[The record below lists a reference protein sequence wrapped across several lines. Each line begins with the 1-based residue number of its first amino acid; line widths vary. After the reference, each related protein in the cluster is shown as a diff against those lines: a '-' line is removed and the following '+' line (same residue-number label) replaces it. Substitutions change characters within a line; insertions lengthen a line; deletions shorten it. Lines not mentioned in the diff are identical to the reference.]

1 MKVQE
6 KQTSPTG
13 LEPGADPLRARGAV
27 LTCGRMAELSLGRGA
42 ELTLGR
48 VAGRAPEARRGVA
61 LIVVLL
67 TLMALFALCAPF
79 LWLAS
84 SVDDAS
90 ARLVDRT
97 RTRLALDDA
106 AVHARLVLSGTHP
119 SLDPD
124 RAFDSLEELSG
135 EWPLDVTLYDA
146 LDEQG
151 IMWDHAVED
160 LAGRIDLASCP
171 PSVLANL
178 LGLSGYLTQPLASE
192 DEELRLAGGDR
203 FPEAGYLYVGGEFIA
218 YDSRRGG
225 TFSALTRGLFY
236 SEDEGGCGPRPASTH
251 GAGTPIFGIEAM
263 VFAQWRQTRGMRAAR
278 AMGFGELGE
287 ELRRLLPEQRT
298 PESAQNEV
306 ATQELPYDP
315 LREMAVVLDR
325 TATLYGDVGASRR
338 WQSPVR
344 IENLLVGGGSCRLRV
359 SDARWF
365 SPGSTVR
372 IVGTDGNEELGIV
385 RGFVRGGFIV
395 LEEPVR
401 NDYAPRQAEIQVLS
415 RRPVNVNTASR
426 AVLVALFEN
435 LALLGR
441 NDRVTRGE
449 AERFSDTIIE
459 QRPFEGF
466 EDFLERLLLPAGGI
480 VKAEP
485 GQSNQQARNG
495 TASEVDRFLD
505 LNDVIA
511 IYKNARNANDSDLS
525 FSTMPLA
532 FTSRDVFSIDLR
544 ASLNVQGLK
553 ERFSVAR
560 EQIEF
565 VAPPG
570 ELLHAWGSQSD
581 FEEELRLDRAA
592 PGWLSGPVAVSVPDL
607 RFGGSP
613 PPRTISQL
621 AISIDA
627 EGGEA
632 PVSRSIFPSDEPEG
646 FVRPWSERAD
656 EVGPRQGRVVH
667 FDRSRGDLEG
677 HDLSQQVL
685 NYGPESGQVGWA
697 DGNGVFQPSGLSL
710 WVKPDNITSGHL
722 FDSGTGS
729 PENDRFRAFFE
740 NGELVIEVLDAV
752 GDHPD
757 TEFEER
763 ARLRLPLAGS
773 PLVPGLWSHIE
784 VDMHSNRPDGVSL
797 RLDGMG
803 FGRPQSATSVVA
815 RGRTFLTGAVGSDD
829 TTIPVEST
837 EDFPD
842 NCTLLIGNEVVEA
855 VKSGPTSF
863 EAVHQLTGELAGY
876 GGRLARELF
885 EYRAAQGT
893 AELVNRSI
901 VNKPGSYPVGTQ
913 VQLWGYS
920 SLLSSEIPPGGG
932 SLDGEIGPFSVARV
946 VGVDGTRGEEIS
958 FTVRGGGVAGPF
970 EIPIGLG
977 FDAGQT
983 PPQTLELAACDSNQ
997 SASEAMRGFSGSG
1010 GYALVMQRL
1019 TSFIVP
1025 PVGGN
1030 PGETVDGPQTPFGT
1044 PLFGLQVIR
1053 YGGVRATSLT
1063 GLDWNIDSNTIPS
1076 LEGTYPII
1084 GEVDAPRAYL
1094 IEYGGRL
1101 ADPDSFNESLAAQL
1115 VVVPISLPCAANQID
1130 FLEAQPLFGANYDAA
1145 DVASGEEIARFA
1157 QLTRTDVAENT
1168 EWFRYDFI
1176 LNGEFVRAAPSALI
1190 SLYTA
1195 LTRGQNFD
1203 GEVSTP
1209 GSGGGG
1215 GGAPGGGPGSETQL
1229 PIVATRAATSPA
1241 GASASPASLGPLGP
1255 LVTGA
1260 PSAPP
1265 LSYWDPRIGEDE
1277 LADLPFTSAM
1287 SDAFQFRG
1295 VLDTYSHAHP
1305 DGTEVLPVVRMADP
1319 RFQST
1324 DRGWMGRGDPV
1335 FLVSDVP
1342 GDPGQAVVVHRAW
1355 RPVTFDYDNIGD
1367 YPTRL
1372 STAWEAAPGLLAT
1385 DLGDRVTPV
1394 FGIENWTQ
1402 VQLVAFDR
1410 QVGIPFLPD
1419 ANPLAYGDMRERNR
1433 ITKFPSGEAPRLA
1446 AGLSVGAS
1454 VSGGERLDGVVDEIE
1469 FHTGQFA
1476 PFRTPPQGFDLI
1488 LAAEIDDGQT
1498 TLVIQ
1503 NGMRTAWGI
1512 VGFGN
1517 RSVLDQLP
1525 EDGGLLRIGRE
1536 ILAYQSYD
1544 TATNE
1549 LELAENG
1556 RGLLGTD
1563 ASAHAESESVVF
1575 LSHVSVSTLTANLR
1589 VDDEFL
1595 QLDGGGGGNRA
1606 GTDDFGG
1613 VGTVLVGDE
1622 LVGYT
1627 FNDGNTLGMPRTSSV
1642 PGQNDFQGQPAFRGR
1657 FGTLPDEH
1665 PAGTAVIRFPVRYAD
1680 RYSARADLPELYHL
1694 TLQLSQPDAFLTGIF
1709 FEQDA
1714 VPDGTVRLGVLQRTD
1729 ELVPW
1734 DADPMDEPALEVFY
1748 DADPSEG
1755 ALAQG
1760 RQVDRAEWRVF
1771 VEYMAGAF
1779 DPLEG
1784 LATGWKQTPSL
1795 LTFGA
1800 LYFAPGRVIARRD
1813 R

>member
-1 MKVQE
+1 MQ
-6 KQTSPTG
+6 SPTG
-13 LEPGADPLRARGAV
+13 SIGRTAHGLGHDHGTRRAQG
-27 LTCGRMAELSLGRGA
+27 
-42 ELTLGR
+42 
-48 VAGRAPEARRGVA
+48 EARRGVA

-67 TLMALFALCAPF
+67 ALMALFALCAPF

-90 ARLVDRT
+90 SRLVDRT
-97 RTRLALDDA
+97 RTQLALDDA
-106 AVHARLVLSGTHP
+106 AVHARLVLAGTHP

-124 RAFDSLEELSG
+124 RDFDSLDELSG
-135 EWPLDVTLYDA
+135 TWPLDELLYDS

-151 IMWDHAVED
+151 VMWDHAVED

-178 LGLSGYLTQPLASE
+178 LGLSGYLTQPLASD
-192 DEELRLAGGDR
+192 DEELRLSGGDR

-218 YDSRRGG
+218 YDTRRGG
-225 TFSALTRGLFY
+225 TFTDLTRALFY
-236 SEDEGGCGPRPASTH
+236 NEDEGGCGPRPASTH
-251 GAGTPIFGIEAM
+251 GAGTPVFGMEAM

-298 PESAQNEV
+298 PLSAQNEV
-306 ATQELPYDP
+306 ATPELAYDP
-315 LREMAVVLDR
+315 LREMAIVLDR
-325 TATLYGDVGASRR
+325 TATLYGDVAASRR

-344 IENLLVGGGSCRLRV
+344 VENLLVGRASCRLRV

-372 IVGTDGNEELGIV
+372 IVGADGNEELGIV

-401 NDYAPRQAEIQVLS
+401 NDYAPRQAQVQVLS

-426 AVLVALFEN
+426 DVLVALFEN

-449 AERFSDTIIE
+449 AERLSDTIIE

-485 GQSNQQARNG
+485 GQSNEQARQG
-495 TASEVDRFLD
+495 AAADIAPFLD

-570 ELLHAWGSQSD
+570 ELLHAWASQSD

-592 PGWLSGPVAVSVPDL
+592 PGWLSGPAAVSVPDL

-613 PPRTISQL
+613 PPRSISQL

-627 EGGEA
+627 ESGEA
-632 PVSRSIFPSDEPEG
+632 PVSRSIFPSDEPDG
-646 FVRPWSERAD
+646 FVRPWTERAD
-656 EVGPRQGRVVH
+656 EAGPRQGRVVH

-677 HDLSQQVL
+677 HDLGQQVL
-685 NYGPESGQVGWA
+685 DYAPETGQVGWA

-710 WVKPDNITSGHL
+710 WVKPTDTTSGHL

-729 PENDRFRAFFE
+729 PDNDRYRAFFE
-740 NGELVIEVLDAV
+740 NGELIVEVLDAV

-773 PLVPGLWSHIE
+773 PLVPGLWSHLE
-784 VDMHSNRPDGVSL
+784 VDMHSNRPDGISL

-803 FGRPQSATSVVA
+803 FGRPQSATSVAV
-815 RGRTFLTGAVGSDD
+815 RGRTFLTGAIGSDD

-842 NCTLLIGNEVVEA
+842 TCTLLIGNEVVEA
-855 VKSGPTSF
+855 VKSGPNSF
-863 EAVHQLTGELAGY
+863 EAVHQLNGELAGY

-885 EYRAAQGT
+885 EYRSAQG
-893 AELVNRSI
+893 ALELVNRSI
-901 VNKPGSYPVGTQ
+901 VTKPGTYPVGTQ

-932 SLDGEIGPFSVARV
+932 VLDGDIGPFSVARV

-977 FDAGQT
+977 FDAGET
-983 PPQTLELAACDSNQ
+983 PPETLELAACDSNQ
-997 SASEAMRGFSGSG
+997 TASEAMRGFSRSG

-1019 TSFIVP
+1019 TSFVVP
-1025 PVGGN
+1025 PTGGN

-1063 GLDWNIDSNTIPS
+1063 GLDWSVDANSIPS

-1084 GEVDAPRAYL
+1084 GEVGVPRAYL

-1101 ADPDSFNESLAAQL
+1101 ADPDAFNESLAAQI
-1115 VVVPISLPCAANQID
+1115 VVVPISLPCGANQID
-1130 FLEAQPLFGANYDAA
+1130 FLEAEPLYGANFDPT
-1145 DVASGEEIARFA
+1145 DVVNGEETARFA
-1157 QLTRTDVAENT
+1157 QLTRTDRAENT

-1176 LNGEFVRAAPSALI
+1176 LNGEFVRAAPSAFI

-1195 LTRGQNFD
+1195 LTRGQDFD

-1209 GSGGGG
+1209 GGSGGGG
-1215 GGAPGGGPGSETQL
+1215 GVPGGGASGGASGGVPGGFGFVEDDASQL
-1229 PIVATRAATSPA
+1229 PVVGASTARTP
-1241 GASASPASLGPLGP
+1241 ASASLPEP
-1255 LVTGA
+1255 LVGPFTATVPG
-1260 PSAPP
+1260 APP

-1277 LADLPFTSAM
+1277 LEDLPFTSAM
-1287 SDAFQFRG
+1287 SDALQFRG
-1295 VLDTYSHAHP
+1295 VLDTFSHAHP
-1305 DGTEVLPVVRMADP
+1305 DGTDVLPVVRVADP
-1319 RFQST
+1319 RLQST

-1335 FLVSDVP
+1335 FLVSDLP

-1355 RPVTFDYDNIGD
+1355 RPITFQYDNVGD
-1367 YPTRL
+1367 FPTQL
-1372 STAWEAAPGLLAT
+1372 TTSWQAEPGLLAT
-1385 DLGDRVTPV
+1385 DLGDRLTPIY
-1394 FGIENWTQ
+1394 GIENWTQ

-1410 QVGIPFLPD
+1410 QVGLPYLPD

-1446 AGLSVGAS
+1446 AGLSIGAS
-1454 VSGGERLDGVVDEIE
+1454 LDGGERLDAVVDEIE

-1476 PFRTPPQGFDLI
+1476 PFRTPPLGFDLI
-1488 LAAEIDDGQT
+1488 LAAEIDDEQT
-1498 TLVIQ
+1498 TLAVQ
-1503 NGMRTAWGI
+1503 NGMRSAWGI

-1517 RSVLDQLP
+1517 QSVLDRLP

-1544 TATNE
+1544 TTTNE
-1549 LELAENG
+1549 FQLAENG

-1563 ASAHAESESVVF
+1563 ASAHAEWESVVF

-1595 QLDGGGGGNRA
+1595 QLDGSGGGNRTGA
-1606 GTDDFGG
+1606 DDFGD

-1627 FNDGNTLGMPRTSSV
+1627 YKDGNVLGMPRTSSQ
-1642 PGQNDFQGQPAFRGR
+1642 PGRNDFQGQPAFRGR

-1680 RYSARADLPELYHL
+1680 RFSARADLPELAHL

-1714 VPDGTVRLGVLQRTD
+1714 VPDGSVRLGVLQRTD
-1729 ELVPW
+1729 ESVPW
-1734 DADPMDEPALEVFY
+1734 DADPNDEPALEVFY
-1748 DADPSEG
+1748 EADPSQG
-1755 ALAQG
+1755 PIAQG
-1760 RQVDRAEWRVF
+1760 RQIDRAEWRVF
-1771 VEYMAGAF
+1771 VEYMSGAF
-1779 DPLEG
+1779 DPVEG

-1795 LTFGA
+1795 LMFGA
-1800 LYFAPGRVIARRD
+1800 LYFAPGRVIARRE